1 MLEIAGDPGGTIYV
15 RNGRLTF
22 AESPAVP
29 DLRARLLS
37 SQRVSA
43 QQWRQLTEAGG
54 ARGSIGALLV
64 GRGLL
69 TRPELQVL
77 LRSMVLD
84 ALLALTVPRLKE
96 PPLAKE
102 PTVTRARF
110 TMGRSHWAEA
120 VLSLEVRA
128 VLAELERKAGQLAW
142 HNVPA
147 GSRPRLPRRTPG
159 ATLPTSMRG
168 EAGVAREPVARPPD
182 PELLRQV
189 LSGLRRMA

>member
-43 QQWRQLTEAGG
+43 QQWKQATEAGG
-54 ARGSIGALLV
+54 ARSSIGALLV

-69 TRPELQVL
+69 TRPELHAL

-84 ALLALTVPRLKE
+84 TLLALTVPRVKE
-96 PPLAKE
+96 PV
-102 PTVTRARF
+102 VTRARF
-110 TMGRSHWAEA
+110 TTGRSHWAET

-128 VLAELERKAGQLAW
+128 MLAELERKAGQLAW
-142 HNVPA
+142 HNVPT
-147 GSRPRLPRRTPG
+147 GGRPRLPGRTPG
-159 ATLPTSMRG
+159 ATLPASIRG
-168 EAGVAREPVARPPD
+168 EAGAARETVARPPD
-182 PELLRQV
+182 PDLLRQV
-189 LSGLRRMA
+189 LSGLRRLA